1 MRTHRVTSGVSSP
14 AKVVKLFFST
24 EIPHAMSR
32 PGYVLAGAKRPKE
45 EPQKT
50 LVLATFACLANVCFA
65 RRNVICGA
73 SDSLCVYYRRM
84 NPSDN
89 AIALIG
95 FMGTGKSAVGR
106 ELSRR
111 IGWPRHD
118 TDEMIR
124 QQFGISI
131 PDIFARHGEPAFR
144 DAETALLKTL
154 RRGIPGIVVTGGGI
168 ILRTQNVQ
176 LLRGIGRIVWL
187 DADEEAM
194 WQRVSK
200 HSTRPLLQT
209 PDPRARFAE
218 LLRERLPLYQSA
230 ADYRINTTSNS
241 IAQVT
246 DEIIALI

>member
-1 MRTHRVTSGVSSP
+1 
-14 AKVVKLFFST
+14 
-24 EIPHAMSR
+24 
-32 PGYVLAGAKRPKE
+32 
-45 EPQKT
+45 
-50 LVLATFACLANVCFA
+50 
-65 RRNVICGA
+65 
-73 SDSLCVYYRRM
+73 M
-84 NPSDN
+84 NPGDN
-89 AIALIG
+89 AISFIG
-95 FMGTGKSAVGR
+95 FMGSGKSAIGR
-106 ELSRR
+106 EVSRR

-124 QQFGISI
+124 EQFGISI

-154 RRGIPGIVVTGGGI
+154 RRGIAGIVVTGGGI
-168 ILRTQNVQ
+168 ILRAENVQ
-176 LLRGIGRIVWL
+176 LLRGMGRIVWL
-187 DADEEAM
+187 DADEEVL

-218 LLRERLPLYQSA
+218 LLQERLPLYQSA

-246 DEIIALI
+246 DEVIALI